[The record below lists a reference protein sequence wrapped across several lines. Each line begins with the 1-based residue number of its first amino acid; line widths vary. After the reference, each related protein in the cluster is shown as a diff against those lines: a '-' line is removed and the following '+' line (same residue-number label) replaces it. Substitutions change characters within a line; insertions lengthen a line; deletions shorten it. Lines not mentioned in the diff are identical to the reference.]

1 MKLLCYG
8 PNGHEM
14 TRSIND
20 NRHIHD
26 LSGEVRDIVE
36 DVLLPLS
43 LDGLKRL
50 DVNSL
55 PFIEGEPASERAS
68 DESQNS
74 SASDLTIR
82 IMPRNTKVGR

>member
-1 MKLLCYG
+1 MELLRCG
-8 PNGHEM
+8 PNGYEM
-14 TRSIND
+14 PGILDD
-20 NRHIHD
+20 NGHIHD
-26 LSGEVRDIVE
+26 LSGEVRDIPE
-36 DVLLPLS
+36 EMPLPLW
-43 LDGLKRL
+43 LDRLKRL